1 MNKLCLSL
9 SLLTSVFLSACLDGG
24 TSAQSEQQCKIEMQD
39 YQDEGT
45 LVLNS
50 REIDYLMRGDIID
63 APVSLVTKE
72 DGTAVWFLPT
82 ALQQNGK
89 IYLSHTVVRGDLYD
103 LDNSEIVIVD
113 EEELFTMSDD
123 VVAAGKSI
131 GRHWITNIM
140 QTETG
145 LLALIHSEYT
155 AEGDFFG
162 MDCVLKNEVETCAP
176 GVSKISLAW
185 LPIEKFEADEYDFLF
200 LGHLVG
206 PSSDIPHFNVHGTP
220 WYVNTDDEG
229 AEYLNLLYA
238 DEVFNYSEERGW
250 ITGKTGPRISKVRA
264 PLEAVIADAKKGKIG
279 AWQKSVNGE
288 WSDDLRAPAPAFL
301 PKIARFEQK
310 DERLANA
317 DVIVHSD
324 AIKHTPTGRYIL
336 STYLLRTRR
345 KPSRIVFYSSCDGE
359 KWKYAGDGNPRSD
372 GKSGWSY
379 LTLIDRDNTDHGVSD
394 GEIDLITGFDY
405 GKPKRSVY
413 RLKLDVGD
421 GCGC

>member
-1 MNKLCLSL
+1 MNKLCL
-9 SLLTSVFLSACLDGG
+9 LLATLCAVLLGSCSDLGFWAG
-24 TSAQSEQQCKIEMQD
+24 AAKQCKIGMQD

-63 APVSLVTKE
+63 APVSLVTKK

-103 LDNSEIVIVD
+103 LNNSEIEVVD

-123 VVAAGKSI
+123 VIASGKSI

-162 MDCVLKNEVETCAP
+162 MECVLKNDVETCAP

-185 LPIEKFEADEYDFLF
+185 LPIEKFEADDYSFLF

-220 WYVNTDDEG
+220 WYVNEDAAG
-229 AEYLNLLYA
+229 VEYLNLIYA
-238 DEVFNYSEERGW
+238 DEVFNFSEERGW
-250 ITGKTGPRISKVRA
+250 TTAKNGPRISRVRA
-264 PLEAVIADAKKGKIG
+264 PLEAVIKDATDGKIG
-279 AWQKSVNGE
+279 TWEKSISGE
-288 WSDDLRAPAPAFL
+288 WSEKLDEPGNAIL
-301 PKIARFEQK
+301 PKIKRFESK
-310 DERLANA
+310 DERLAA
-317 DVIVHSD
+317 GDVIVHSD
-324 AIKHTPTGRYIL
+324 AIKHLDTGRYIL

-359 KWKYAGDGNPRSD
+359 RWSYAGDGNPRSD

-379 LTLIDRDNTDHGVSD
+379 LTLLDRNNTDFGVAQTD
-394 GEIDLITGFDY
+394 IDLITGFDY
-405 GKPKRSVY
+405 GKPKRSLY
-413 RLKLDVGD
+413 RVKLDVGD